1 MSMDYPE
8 KDIYILKEYLTL
20 IVTFLKESKKRTQTP
35 YLNDLYT
42 LLKVY
47 VPKWS
52 SPMSTIGVITRT
64 DF

>member
-8 KDIYILKEYLTL
+8 KDIYILKDCH
-20 IVTFLKESKKRTQTP
+20 VFKRVQKKDTGTQTP
-35 YLNDLYT
+35 YLSDLYT

-52 SPMSTIGVITRT
+52 SPMSTISVITRT